1 MSCCQPTVSGSTGIG
16 SGTGVP
22 ASGGGLLPYVGAS
35 AFPATTNGGVVTN
48 IGESKTSPPKTTTQ
62 TESLSLATCSD
73 CRKRL
78 GMILLFLLVLYAVSR
93 K

>member
-1 MSCCQPTVSGSTGIG
+1 MSCCQPTVSGSTGTG
-16 SGTGVP
+16 GGVP

-35 AFPATTNGGVVTN
+35 AYPATTSGGVVTT
-48 IGESKTSPPKTTTQ
+48 IGESKTQPKTTTEQ
-62 TESLSLATCSD
+62 SLSLATCSD
-73 CRKRL
+73 CRKRA